1 MITDPQNTYKKKA
14 KLHNLQ
20 ARPLSIKRSIVNR
33 VRNSSPVLILSGFTQ
48 LVSGMIIVALSITG
62 YVQPLWVASLM
73 SVIGSISTMTGAYI
87 LYEVFSE
94 RNEIDNLYKSA
105 IKRVINSKN

>member
-14 KLHNLQ
+14 LLHNLQ
-20 ARPLSIKRSIVNR
+20 ARPISIKRNIVYR
-33 VRNSSPVLILSGFTQ
+33 LRNSSPVLMLSGATQ
-48 LVSGMIIVALSITG
+48 LISGFIIVALSITG
-62 YVQPLWVASLM
+62 YVKPLWVASLM

-94 RNEIDNLYKSA
+94 RNEIDNLYKTA
-105 IKRVINSKN
+105 IRRVISSKN